1 MLSINCF
8 CASGNLQNTLIFNGC
23 GAPLHSGKNYF
34 STSYF
39 FEASETTRDSYTQY
53 YPSSPKRRALLIG
66 IQNYDENPLDGPL
79 NDVQGLHDVL
89 TRQYHF
95 HPNDIISI
103 TDTGSRQPT
112 RANILSAIRNLV
124 YNAKANDRILI
135 YYAGHGTR
143 YSGSIY
149 SRSPSMQEDVVE
161 AICPI
166 DRGSIVNGEMVF
178 DITDRDING
187 IISGISAEIT
197 FVLDCC
203 HGGTMV
209 DIQHCRSEKVR
220 YANPLPDMGRALYE
234 NLGEGMFWS
243 RDCESHIFLVACKG
257 YQIALEGF
265 VETRAKIHGAF
276 TQALIHALE
285 SDTERTMTYQ
295 QLLGQIGA
303 LPSQTPVIHGDGY
316 RRRLWSVG
324 EFLSQ

>member
-1 MLSINCF
+1 MEKWYSISPTEISMVSF
-8 CASGNLQNTLIFNGC
+8 LG
-23 GAPLHSGKNYF
+23 
-34 STSYF
+34 
-39 FEASETTRDSYTQY
+39 
-53 YPSSPKRRALLIG
+53 YPP
-66 IQNYDENPLDGPL
+66 
-79 NDVQGLHDVL
+79 
-89 TRQYHF
+89 
-95 HPNDIISI
+95 
-103 TDTGSRQPT
+103 
-112 RANILSAIRNLV
+112 
-124 YNAKANDRILI
+124 
-135 YYAGHGTR
+135 
-143 YSGSIY
+143 
-149 SRSPSMQEDVVE
+149 RSPSCLTVATE
-161 AICPI
+161 ARWLIS
-166 DRGSIVNGEMVF
+166 SIAG
-178 DITDRDING
+178 R
-187 IISGISAEIT
+187 
-197 FVLDCC
+197 
-203 HGGTMV
+203 
-209 DIQHCRSEKVR
+209 RKVR

>member
-1 MLSINCF
+1 M
-8 CASGNLQNTLIFNGC
+8 
-23 GAPLHSGKNYF
+23 
-34 STSYF
+34 
-39 FEASETTRDSYTQY
+39 
-53 YPSSPKRRALLIG
+53 
-66 IQNYDENPLDGPL
+66 
-79 NDVQGLHDVL
+79 
-89 TRQYHF
+89 
-95 HPNDIISI
+95 
-103 TDTGSRQPT
+103 
-112 RANILSAIRNLV
+112 
-124 YNAKANDRILI
+124 
-135 YYAGHGTR
+135 
-143 YSGSIY
+143 
-149 SRSPSMQEDVVE
+149 E

-234 NLGEGMFWS
+234 KLGDRMFWS

-276 TQALIHALE
+276 TQALLHALE

-316 RRRLWSVG
+316 TRRLWSVG